1 MSSQTSS
8 RSNSSASMVSSAGLD
23 LAFLDF
29 LVHEHQHRVLP
40 RLELFWDFYRNDLLE
55 ASEDTVAGRAFR
67 LAQERGL
74 PHRLTHPPVVV
85 GSSSKHREIV
95 IENDIAWR
103 IHALVDFMFSKPIAL
118 QSLAPDR
125 KRADLIERFLRQVF
139 EASGGLGFMQDMALL
154 GAIYGHVDVLLRT
167 DDVRATVRQPLRELN
182 HTTTTSH
189 RGFASVPATGTS
201 GQDIS
206 TPSNSSRGEAASTN
220 SSDATAQ
227 LESERDA
234 QQRDQIIDRAR
245 EFVLEIIE
253 APRAVPVLDTN
264 DYRKLDAFVVHYHR
278 VLNRLDH
285 ETILDR
291 LRLRLTGGAS
301 NGRRKSIECSQVWTD
316 SQVTDYEGGGEDR
329 KRTDQRINRL
339 GRIPVVHVQNLPQPF
354 FYEGLSEVE
363 PLIPLQNELNTRL
376 SDRANRV
383 TFQCFKMYLGKGID
397 GFIDRPIGPGQMW
410 STDNPDASIESFG
423 GDGACPSE
431 EAHITEV
438 REALD
443 KASTVTPLAAGVIRD
458 RVGNLTSENA
468 LRVTMI
474 GMLSRTEKKRVTY
487 GQGIERLCELILHAA
502 DVLGVLPNEPHER
515 RVRIDWPSPLPE
527 NSQQRLSE
535 AKAKLELGVPRAQ
548 VLAELGYAECP
559 AS

>member
-1 MSSQTSS
+1 MSTSA
-8 RSNSSASMVSSAGLD
+8 SNSSKVSTELD

-29 LVHEHQHRVLP
+29 LIQEHRERVLP
-40 RLELFWDFYRNDLLE
+40 RLDLFWDYYRNDLT
-55 ASEDTVAGRAFR
+55 DTADDTLAGRMFR

-74 PHRLTHPPVVV
+74 PARLTHPPAVP
-85 GSSSKHREIV
+85 GSTVRQREIV

-125 KRADLIERFLRQVF
+125 SRADLIERFLRQVF
-139 EASGGLGFMQDMALL
+139 EANGGLGFLQDMALL
-154 GAIYGHVDVLLRT
+154 GAVYGHVDVLLRT
-167 DDVRATVRQPLRELN
+167 DAVRPSVRSPLVEIAQPPAA
-182 HTTTTSH
+182 SS
-189 RGFASVPATGTS
+189 RGSVPVPAQGTN

-206 TPSNSSRGEAASTN
+206 SPVDSSRGGTASCDSN
-220 SSDATAQ
+220 DRTAQ
-227 LESERDA
+227 RDA
-234 QQRDQIIDRAR
+234 QQRDQIIERAR

-253 APRAVPVLDTN
+253 APRAIPVLDPS
-264 DYRKLDAFVVHYHR
+264 DYRKLDGYIVHYQR

-285 ETILDR
+285 DSILQR
-291 LRLRLTGGAS
+291 LRQRIAGGCTQ
-301 NGRRKSIECSQVWTD
+301 GRRKAIECAQVWTD
-316 SQVTDYEGGGEDR
+316 AHVTEYEGSGESRQRIDH
-329 KRTDQRINRL
+329 RINRL
-339 GRIPVVHVQNLPQPF
+339 GRIPVVHMQNLPQPF

-410 STDNPDASIESFG
+410 ATDNIDASIESFG

-431 EAHITEV
+431 DAHITEI
-438 REALD
+438 REAMD

-502 DVLGVLPNEPHER
+502 DVLGVLPNELHER

-527 NSQQRLSE
+527 NSQQRLSD
-535 AKAKLELGVPRAQ
+535 AKAKLDLGVPRDQ

-559 AS
+559 A